1 MEPLNHTKSINVEE
15 YKVTNVVRQTKLWEN
30 IHQNSVEVMTI
41 KKMLKPSKGWV
52 YISTQQPLKNL
63 ITTLLEPESVNGFI
77 AFDVISASKNKS
89 LPWVRVC
96 E

>member
-1 MEPLNHTKSINVEE
+1 
-15 YKVTNVVRQTKLWEN
+15 
-30 IHQNSVEVMTI
+30 
-41 KKMLKPSKGWV
+41 MLKPSKGWV